1 MRRTP
6 GLQQSTNPISPLRIV
21 PRAGLCDACQV
32 RGAAACAA
40 LDDSE
45 LQRLAGIATEK
56 KYGAGATIFEQGDEP
71 GFIYNVTAGHVR
83 LAKTLANGRRQI
95 IGFVYPGGML
105 GLATHGAY
113 VCSAEAIGPVAL
125 CRFPR
130 EKLIVLLDELPS
142 LKTRL
147 LDIAADELGDAQ
159 EQMLLLGRKT
169 PLERVASFLW
179 RQHQEAIR
187 CGHASASID
196 LPMGRGDIADY
207 LGTTIETVSRTFTRL
222 RTDGLIK
229 LEHTNKVII
238 LDAAGLEEI
247 ADGL

>member
-1 MRRTP
+1 MQGSAQTI
-6 GLQQSTNPISPLRIV
+6 TPLRIV
-21 PRAGLCDACQV
+21 PRAGLCSACQV
-32 RGAAACAA
+32 RSVAACSA
-40 LDDSE
+40 LDNDE
-45 LQRLAGIATEK
+45 LQRLASIVTEK

-71 GFIYNVTAGHVR
+71 AYIFNLTSGHVR

-113 VCSAEAIGPVAL
+113 VCSAEAIGPVKL

-130 EKLIVLLDELPS
+130 DRLLALLEELPS

-179 RQHQEAIR
+179 RQYQEAVR
-187 CGHASASID
+187 CGQTEPSID
-196 LPMGRGDIADY
+196 LPMGRTDIADY

-222 RTDGLIK
+222 RNDGLIR
-229 LEHTNKVII
+229 LEHANKVII
-238 LDAAGLEEI
+238 LDAQGLEEI
-247 ADGL
+247 AEGL